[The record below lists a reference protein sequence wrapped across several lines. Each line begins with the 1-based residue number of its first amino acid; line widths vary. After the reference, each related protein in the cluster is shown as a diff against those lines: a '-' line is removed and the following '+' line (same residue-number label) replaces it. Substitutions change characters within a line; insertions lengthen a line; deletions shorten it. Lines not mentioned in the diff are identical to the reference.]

1 MEKIELLEHNIVRFL
16 KKTGDMPSSIILHP
30 KFIHG
35 LIDEYKKQIEIIY
48 PMNIYELP
56 FKYRGIVIYES
67 SQLNEGQIELTL
79 KL

>member
-1 MEKIELLEHNIVRFL
+1 MTKAELLDHNIVRFL
-16 KKTGDMPSSIILHP
+16 NKTNDMPSSIILHP

-35 LIDEYKKQIEIIY
+35 LIDENNDYTKFSNT
-48 PMNIYELP
+48 MNIYELP

-67 SQLNEGQIELTL
+67 LQLNEDQIELTL